1 MFLGG
6 VCSRSVGCGRR
17 ADWFCFFS
25 PSLRLFTAPIRRTYS
40 PLALLAQV
48 HDKEI
53 IGLTVHP
60 HLNLV
65 ATYAMDG
72 EVRIWKP

>member
-1 MFLGG
+1 MRLIAYLPF
-6 VCSRSVGCGRR
+6 
-17 ADWFCFFS
+17 A
-25 PSLRLFTAPIRRTYS
+25 LRLKSF
-40 PLALLAQV
+40 PLPGFLYLAFAQV

-65 ATYAMDG
+65 ATFAMDG